1 MAHAADISPDATATA
16 LPSSYRGEVR
26 ALLALAVPMSLTQV
40 IQFAVYVADTMMLG
54 RVSTEAV
61 AGSAAGGVL
70 IFLSW
75 MLATGPV
82 NAVTPMVAQALGRDR
97 DAFTDVRRSVRMCLW
112 AVLMLCLP
120 LLLLLVFT
128 EDVLLLMRQDP
139 EVARLAKLYAW
150 AAAPGLACSLV
161 VMALRNYLAA
171 LDETVKP
178 MWIVTATVA
187 LNIVLNAVFIFGMF
201 GLPAMGVVGAG
212 IASSIA
218 YALSLAMFVW
228 LINRHSRA
236 KRFAVFHNLH
246 RFDRER
252 FGEVVRLSWPISLT
266 TLFEGMLFNAALLV
280 VGLIGVAEQ
289 AAYQIGLNVAALAFM
304 VPWGFAMGGA
314 VRIGLAEGAANAPAR
329 TRAAV
334 STLVISAL
342 LMAVIAAFVATQGGL
357 ITSAYLGVE
366 PKPDDVAV
374 RDLVLLFLPVAA
386 AFMVVDALQ
395 VAANQLLR
403 GLKDVTVPVFITGV
417 SYWVIGFPLCWY
429 LAFHTPL
436 GAVGVWWGLAGG
448 LLAAF
453 IGLGTRLW
461 QQLQRPPRPPE
472 VVDPRPAPL

>member
-1 MAHAADISPDATATA
+1 MANAAPIPPDATTA
-16 LPSSYRGEVR
+16 LPESYSGEVR
-26 ALLALAVPMSLTQV
+26 ALLALALPMSATQV

-75 MLATGPV
+75 MLAAGPV

-97 DAFTDVRRSVRMCLW
+97 EAFVDVRRSVRMCLW
-112 AVLMLCLP
+112 AVLALCLP

-128 EDVLLLMRQDP
+128 EPVLLALRQDA

-150 AAAPGLACSLV
+150 AAAPGLAFSLI
-161 VMALRNYLAA
+161 VMALRNFLAA
-171 LDETVKP
+171 LDETIGP
-178 MWIVTATVA
+178 MWIVAGTVA
-187 LNIVLNAVFIFGMF
+187 LNIALNAVLIFGLF
-201 GLPAMGVVGAG
+201 GLPALGVVGAG

-218 YALSLAMFVW
+218 YTVSFILFMW
-228 LINRHSRA
+228 LIRRHPRA
-236 KRFAVFHNLH
+236 RRFDVFRNVH
-246 RFDRER
+246 RFDAER
-252 FGEVVRLSWPISLT
+252 FTEVARLSWPISLT

-334 STLVISAL
+334 STLTISAL
-342 LMAVIAAFVATQGGL
+342 LMAAIAWFAATQGHL
-357 ITSAYLGVE
+357 ITGAYLGFE
-366 PKPDDVAV
+366 PEAGDLAV

-417 SYWVIGFPLCWY
+417 SYWLIGFPLCWW

-436 GAVGVWWGLAGG
+436 GAVGVWWGLAAG

-461 QQLQRPPRPPE
+461 QQLRRPPRPPE
-472 VVDPRPAPL
+472 VLHPEPAPL